1 MIRNFLKQT
10 NMTQKSIK
18 LLGNRV
24 YLEIPEEIKTSI
36 HLDKATKA
44 ALEEERMRTWGRL
57 KVFAVGSAIE
67 GLKEGDEVMIDPTA
81 VEKVRQIPISPTHY
95 VLLVSYHDISHIW

>member
-1 MIRNFLKQT
+1 ME
-10 NMTQKSIK
+10 QKPIT

-24 YLEIPEEIKTSI
+24 YLEIPEEQKTSI

-44 ALEEERMRTWGRL
+44 ALEEERVRNWGRL

-67 GLKEGDEVMIDPTA
+67 GLKEGDEVMIDPSS

-95 VLLVSYHDISHIW
+95 VLLVSYYDIAHIW